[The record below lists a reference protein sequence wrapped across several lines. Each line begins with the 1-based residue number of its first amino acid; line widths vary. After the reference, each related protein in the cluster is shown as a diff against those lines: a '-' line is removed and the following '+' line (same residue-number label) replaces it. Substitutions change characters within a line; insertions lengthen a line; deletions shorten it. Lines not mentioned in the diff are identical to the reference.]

1 MNRKLTLILALLVLA
16 VISVSIV
23 TAVNETSDSI
33 AADENSNDSIS
44 QDINADDGNDK
55 IAIDDDGNDKIAVDD
70 DKQGNGGLTVKK
82 VWNDN
87 DKIAVDDDGNDK
99 IAVDDDKQGNG
110 GLTVKKVWND
120 NDNAAGKRPSSI
132 KFTILENNEVR
143 ETGCEITESM
153 GWKATLDFAVSADST
168 YEIVEEDV
176 PEGYTA
182 SVTGNVE
189 DGFVITNTLKE
200 DHKNDTDHNKT
211 HPNDNPKND
220 TPKNNNHVKE
230 NKTIEKETVTVP
242 AKNES
247 AKARDTHKTGN
258 PILLGI
264 LAVSAAGLA
273 IQLRRKE

>member
-55 IAIDDDGNDKIAVDD
+55 IAI
-70 DKQGNGGLTVKK
+70 
-82 VWNDN
+82 
-87 DKIAVDDDGNDK
+87 DDDGNDK